1 MSSRRR
7 SRRRMGCPNCGD
19 FDWDQLQ
26 SNPFDVFFSYPDKIA
41 HTASEGCAT
50 CGILLRSLQH
60 CYPYVFDKPEEYRLA
75 FHGFEGPMR
84 WDLFH
89 PGEDIR
95 AVSRTNRFIELFSR
109 RDDYCPWDEV
119 GAADHFNFDLEN
131 AIQQAHIWL
140 ESCRN
145 SHPKCAVQ
153 YSGTLPSRVVRIIPQ
168 SNPADPLNHPK
179 VKLHETTQGETGQYI
194 TLSHCWGKNP
204 IITTKTTNIDQ
215 YKNEIPWGELSK
227 TFQEAIIFAGLMGVE
242 SIWIDSLCIIQNSA
256 EDWSAE
262 AVKMAS
268 YYCNSEFTIA
278 ATASTDGAG
287 GLYHPTPLV
296 ETAIEI
302 EGFDPKTQ
310 SEFRVGVRRPL
321 AHLHD
326 ALEDRTKIVD
336 RFPLLSRGWVY
347 QERVLSRR
355 FLHFGPREVHWECH
369 EEVNCQCGGG
379 KAALEMNPSGAE
391 TSNQALA
398 ITEGKL
404 AVDKIMFLWLEQ
416 IENLTS
422 LNFTH
427 ISDQLPALSGIA
439 TLMRQSQQPGRYLAG
454 LWEEGLLFWLCWATQ
469 KSGQPRTLK
478 DTPSWSWAS
487 IQGHISFSFIEAYF
501 MKGPWGQAG
510 HDNMLLVNAAQVSM
524 KQCVPSNPSLSGK
537 LEEAVLKV
545 DGLVAPVTLNCRQ
558 DQGSGEEVFGF
569 CLKYQNAASSGDSA
583 PDICY
588 PFQWDITKRDYLT
601 CLDGKPAL
609 LLHFLSYE
617 KLEAAYEGPDWMRSF
632 LIVRPVDEMEARYE
646 RVGILCTDVTGGFLP
661 SKAWIALGE
670 KQKSGHAAV
679 RDEFLQYF
687 RTLSNHRTL
696 DII

>member
-1 MSSRRR
+1 M
-7 SRRRMGCPNCGD
+7 
-19 FDWDQLQ
+19 
-26 SNPFDVFFSYPDKIA
+26 
-41 HTASEGCAT
+41 
-50 CGILLRSLQH
+50 
-60 CYPYVFDKPEEYRLA
+60 
-75 FHGFEGPMR
+75 
-84 WDLFH
+84 
-89 PGEDIR
+89 R
-95 AVSRTNRFIELFSR
+95 AVPRENRFIELFSCPGKPYYTKGWLHER
-109 RDDYCPWDEV
+109 LTVLTGDYCPWDEV
-119 GAADHFNFDLEN
+119 GAANHFNFDLEN
-131 AIQQAHIWL
+131 AIRQARIWL
-140 ESCRN
+140 ETCRN
-145 SHPKCAVQ
+145 SHTKCDAK
-153 YSGTLPSRVVRIIPQ
+153 YAGALPSRVVQIIPRGSPQ
-168 SNPADPLNHPK
+168 TPPR
-179 VKLHETTQGETGQYI
+179 VRLHETGEGEAGTYI

-204 IITTKTTNIDQ
+204 IITTKTTNIDH
-215 YKNEIPWGELSK
+215 YKKEIPWDELSK
-227 TFQEAIIFAGLMGVE
+227 TFQEAIIFASLMGIE

-287 GLYHPTPLV
+287 GLYHSTPLV

-310 SEFRVGVRRPL
+310 SEFRVGARRPL

-347 QERVLSRR
+347 QERILSRR
-355 FLHFGPREVHWECH
+355 FLHFGPRELHWECH

-398 ITEGKL
+398 ITERKL
-404 AVDKIMFLWLEQ
+404 AVDKIMLLWLEQ

-427 ISDQLPALSGIA
+427 VSDQLPALSGIA
-439 TLMRQSQQPGRYLAG
+439 TLMRRSQQPGRYLAG

-469 KSGQPRTLK
+469 DSGQPRTLK

-487 IQGHISFSFIEAYF
+487 VQGHVSFSFIEAYF
-501 MKGPWGQAG
+501 IKGPWGQAG
-510 HDNMLLVNAAQVSM
+510 HERLLLVNAAQVGM
-524 KQCVPSNPSLSGK
+524 KRCVPSNPSLSGR
-537 LEEAVLKV
+537 LEEGVLEAS
-545 DGLVAPVTLNCRQ
+545 GLVAPVTLHCRRDQ
-558 DQGSGEEVFGF
+558 DSGEDIFGF
-569 CLKYQNAASSGDSA
+569 FLNGEASSLGTRL
-583 PDICY
+583 DICY
-588 PFQWDITKRDYLT
+588 PFQWDITNRDYLSSF
-601 CLDGKPAL
+601 DGKSAL
-609 LLHFLSYE
+609 LLHLLSYE
-617 KLEAAYEGPDWMRSF
+617 KLETDYEGPDWMRSY
-632 LIVRPVDEMEARYE
+632 LIVRPVDETETRYE

-679 RDEFLQYF
+679 RDELLKDF
-687 RTLSNHRTL
+687 RELSFQKSVE
-696 DII
+696 II

>member
-1 MSSRRR
+1 MIPRRR
-7 SRRRMGCPNCGD
+7 LRRPMGCPNCGD

-26 SNPFDVFFSYPDKIA
+26 RSAFDVFFGYPDRIA
-41 HTASEGCAT
+41 QTASESCAT
-50 CGILLRSLQH
+50 CGILLRALQH

-109 RDDYCPWDEV
+109 REDVCPWNEV
-119 GAADHFNFDLEN
+119 GAADHFTFDLES
-131 AIQQAHIWL
+131 AIQQAHTWL
-140 ESCRN
+140 DSCRD

-153 YSGTLPSRVVRIIPQ
+153 YAGTLPSRVVRIIAQ
-168 SNPADPLNHPK
+168 SNPANPPK

-204 IITTKTTNIDQ
+204 IITTKTTNIDE
-215 YKNEIPWGELSK
+215 YKNEIPWAELSK

-287 GLYHPTPLV
+287 GLYHSTPLV

-302 EGFDPKTQ
+302 DGFDPKTQ
-310 SEFRVGVRRPL
+310 TEFHVGARRPL

-347 QERVLSRR
+347 QERILSRR

-369 EEVNCQCGGG
+369 QEVNCQCGGG
-379 KAALEMNPSGAE
+379 KAALKMNPAGAE

-404 AVDKIMFLWLEQ
+404 LFDKIMFLWLEQ

-422 LNFTH
+422 LSFTH

-454 LWEEGLLFWLCWATQ
+454 LWEEGLLYWLCWATQ
-469 KSGQPRTLK
+469 DFGQPRTLK
-478 DTPSWSWAS
+478 ETPSWSWAS
-487 IQGHISFSFIEAYF
+487 IQGKVSYSFIEAYF
-501 MKGPWGQAG
+501 MKGPWGWAG
-510 HDNMLLVNAAQVSM
+510 HENMLFANEAQVRM
-524 KQCVPSNPSLSGK
+524 KECVPSNPSLSGK
-537 LEEAVLKV
+537 LEEAVLEFC
-545 DGLVAPVTLNCRQ
+545 GPVAPITLHCRQ
-558 DQGSGEEVFGF
+558 GQDSGEEAFGF
-569 CLKYQNAASSGDSA
+569 SLDQQNATSSDSSGS
-583 PDICY
+583 DICY
-588 PFQWDITKRDYLT
+588 PFQWDITSRDYLSS
-601 CLDGKPAL
+601 LDGKPAL
-609 LLHFLSYE
+609 LLHLLSYE
-617 KLEAAYEGPDWMRSF
+617 KLETAYEGPDWMRSY
-632 LIVRPVDEMEARYE
+632 LIVRPVDEAETKYGRM
-646 RVGILCTDVTGGFLP
+646 GIMCTDVTGGFLP

-679 RDEFLQYF
+679 RDEFLKDF
-687 RTLSNHRTL
+687 RKVSSHRTL
-696 DII
+696 DIV

>member
-1 MSSRRR
+1 M
-7 SRRRMGCPNCGD
+7 
-19 FDWDQLQ
+19 
-26 SNPFDVFFSYPDKIA
+26 
-41 HTASEGCAT
+41 
-50 CGILLRSLQH
+50 
-60 CYPYVFDKPEEYRLA
+60 
-75 FHGFEGPMR
+75 
-84 WDLFH
+84 
-89 PGEDIR
+89 
-95 AVSRTNRFIELFSR
+95 
-109 RDDYCPWDEV
+109 
-119 GAADHFNFDLEN
+119 
-131 AIQQAHIWL
+131 
-140 ESCRN
+140 
-145 SHPKCAVQ
+145 
-153 YSGTLPSRVVRIIPQ
+153 PQ
-168 SNPADPLNHPK
+168 SNPADPLNPPK

-204 IITTKTTNIDQ
+204 IITTKTTNIEQ

-310 SEFRVGVRRPL
+310 SEFRVGARRPL

-347 QERVLSRR
+347 QERILSRR

-427 ISDQLPALSGIA
+427 ISDQLPALSGVA

-469 KSGQPRTLK
+469 NFGQPRTLK

-487 IQGHISFSFIEAYF
+487 IQGHVSFSFIEAYF

-510 HDNMLLVNAAQVSM
+510 HENMLLVNAAEVSM

-537 LEEAVLKV
+537 LEVAVLEV
-545 DGLVAPVTLNCRQ
+545 NGLVAPVTLHCRQ
-558 DQGSGEEVFGF
+558 DQDSGEEVFGF
-569 CLKYQNAASSGDSA
+569 RLNRQRAATSGESTS
-583 PDICY
+583 DICY
-588 PFQWDITKRDYLT
+588 PFQWDITSRDYLSS
-601 CLDGKPAL
+601 LDGTLAL
-609 LLHFLSYE
+609 VLHLLSYE
-617 KLEAAYEGPDWMRSF
+617 KLEAAYEGPDWMRSY
-632 LIVRPVDEMEARYE
+632 LIVRPVDETETKYE

-670 KQKSGHAAV
+670 KQKSVHAAV
-679 RDEFLQYF
+679 RDEFLQHF
-687 RTLSNHRTL
+687 RKLASHQTL